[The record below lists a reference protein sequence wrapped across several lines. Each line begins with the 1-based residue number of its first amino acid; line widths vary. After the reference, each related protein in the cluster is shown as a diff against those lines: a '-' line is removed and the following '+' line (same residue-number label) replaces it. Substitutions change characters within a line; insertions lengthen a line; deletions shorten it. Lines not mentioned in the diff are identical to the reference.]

1 MSTVSINELNQRKDY
16 ISHLFPFSWSYS
28 TLKKKK
34 QLPHWKKK
42 TATTL
47 KKKQK
52 ERESKTGHGLKL

>member
-34 QLPHWKKK
+34 
-42 TATTL
+42 TASTL
-47 KKKQK
+47 KKKNSYDTEK
-52 ERESKTGHGLKL
+52 KTKGERK